1 MKIKIF
7 WQKNCPNCIEA
18 KNLGKQLEEKI
29 LIQYFNIETVDGL
42 AEACIYNVFST
53 PSVVIVD
60 NSENEI
66 KAWRGK
72 TPCFEEIREETK
84 I

>member
-7 WQKNCPNCIEA
+7 WQKNCPNCIDA
-18 KNLGKQLEEKI
+18 KNLEKQLEEKI
-29 LIQYFNIETVDGL
+29 LIQYHNIESVDGL
-42 AEACIYNVFST
+42 AEACLYNVFST

-60 NSENEI
+60 NSGNEI

-72 TPCFEEIREETK
+72 VPCLEEIKKEIE